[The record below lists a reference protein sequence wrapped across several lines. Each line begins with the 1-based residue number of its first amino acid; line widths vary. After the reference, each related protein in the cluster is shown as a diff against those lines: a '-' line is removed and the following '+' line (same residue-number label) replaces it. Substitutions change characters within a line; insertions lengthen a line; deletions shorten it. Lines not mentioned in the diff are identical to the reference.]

1 MARYSQTAAK
11 LLPHLLQEMSQ
22 VEPII
27 IAAAGGGGSL
37 AVHDLSGAYHTGT
50 LATSQAPW
58 AVTTTAFG
66 VHEANPDAHHATAT
80 AGNGISISGQQI
92 SLASTVAGAGL
103 THSAGVLAVGA
114 GTLLTVAADTVGVSP
129 GAAYQF
135 IGTGSDTG
143 AEWRNVSELAGNGLT
158 AATGV
163 LAVGAGNGLT
173 VAADSV
179 ALTTPG
185 TLAVSSSNNAAGSH
199 THAIT
204 SSSNPGAAAAILAT
218 NSSGILTLARLD
230 ISGATGQIVI
240 MDRSATRDWLS
251 YVQSGSY
258 RLYADSADRF
268 IFSSSGAV
276 QTPSHMTLQPTDDLI
291 FNPGSNLTKL
301 ASSKVLQSDNYA
313 SQLTGMRITHD
324 GQGDFRYIYVDELHA
339 KAFIADLEQALA
351 GGQIIC
357 KSVSML
363 GAAFTVPAAGSTA
376 TLTVRDLP
384 SAEDMAVF
392 ESGDEVRL
400 RVFSRAGGGLT
411 IADCWGVVTSYTD
424 LADKLQSWTFTRHTA
439 AGGKAGTVSAGTVI
453 AVDSI
458 VLDYGVAG
466 NGYHEVNAIDGLYG
480 ANSPYS
486 QIVTWTD
493 HPVTGSV
500 VRTRMGNLYG
510 LFSVAGEYGLYAG
523 NGTSNDSGYLRIS
536 SNSVRLNNI
545 PLTLYSSGT
554 QKVNIGATG
563 TDVWIGTSSSDK
575 RLSWDG
581 TTLTVKGAIVVQSGS
596 SGIGTFSDANLDN
609 IDDGST
615 YGRINGTIISGGYIR
630 VGSGTKDST
639 LDGFHISATEIV
651 GQLDG
656 VDQVVMG
663 TDGAILAGAGN
674 VYMNATGVTA
684 RTTQTFNNTSST
696 YPEVPDYADLTTGTK
711 LRFIDQARSVWYG
724 GSNYATYV
732 GGEIAALSVATTI
745 NADPLFPNS
754 WGTTHSA
761 FLRLV
766 DSPPKAEASGYPSAW
781 LATKI
786 GIKYGDYE
794 LGLSNTTP
802 YYNDGTA
809 DRTLWHAGND
819 GASSG
824 LDADL
829 LDGYQGSAFGRLAA
843 GNSWTDTQYFSKTSG
858 RAWYAYIDTSG
869 TSYGPIIY
877 TTGSLATSTNSD
889 YMSFV
894 HLANDV
900 MAVIVADGS
909 NYRTLALQPHGGS
922 VAIGGGTSTAS
933 YTLDVSGEVRVTGS
947 VRAETA
953 FGLKAVA
960 EPSTSAT
967 YAVLWVDSG
976 DGDLYVKFT
985 NGTKVKLASN

>member
-22 VEPII
+22 AEPVII
-27 IAAAGGGGSL
+27 SQAGSGGAL
-37 AVHDLSGAYHTGT
+37 VAHALDGAYHTGT

-66 VHEANPDAHHATAT
+66 IHEANTEAHHATAT
-80 AGNGISISGQQI
+80 AGNGISVTGQQI
-92 SLASTVAGAGL
+92 SLAATVAGAGL

-129 GAAYQF
+129 GSAYQF

-143 AEWRNVSELAGNGLT
+143 AEWRNVSELAGSGLT

-185 TLAVSSSNNAAGSH
+185 TLAVNSSNNAAGSH
-199 THAIT
+199 THAIA
-204 SSSNPGAAAAILAT
+204 SSSSPGPAASILAS
-218 NSSGILTLARLD
+218 NSSGGLQLDGELLLYKNDTGSPALHFRNNLGWDTYLWQDYSLFTIDANSLARALTIDSTGIVTLANRLSTPLIVADSHLTL
-230 ISGATGQIVI
+230 T
-240 MDRSATRDWLS
+240 
-251 YVQSGSY
+251 
-258 RLYADSADRF
+258 
-268 IFSSSGAV
+268 
-276 QTPSHMTLQPTDDLI
+276 PTDDLVLS
-291 FNPGSNLTKL
+291 PGSNLAKL
-301 ASSKVLQSDNYA
+301 ASGKTFQSDGYV
-313 SQLTGMRITHD
+313 SQLTGMRVTHD
-324 GQGDFRYIYVDELHA
+324 GQADFRYLFVDELHA

-351 GGQIIC
+351 GGQIIG
-357 KSVSML
+357 KSVTQL
-363 GAAFTVPAAGSTA
+363 GANFTVPAAGATA

-384 SAEDMAVF
+384 SAENMAVF
-392 ESGDEVRL
+392 QSGDIVRL
-400 RVFSRAGGGLT
+400 RVFSRAGGSLT
-411 IADCWGVVTSYTD
+411 IADCWGAVTNY
-424 LADKLQSWTFTRHTA
+424 ADQANKLQTWTFTRSA
-439 AGGKAGTVSAGTVI
+439 APNAGAVAAGTVI
-453 AVDSI
+453 ATDAI
-458 VLDYGVAG
+458 VLDYGTSG

-486 QIVTWTD
+486 QIVTWTG
-493 HPVTGSV
+493 HPATGQTL
-500 VRTRMGNLYG
+500 RTRMGNLYG
-510 LFSVAGEYGLYAG
+510 LFAVSGEYGLYAG
-523 NGTSNDSGYLRIS
+523 NGTSNNDGYLRIS

-545 PLTLYSSGT
+545 PLTLYNSGT
-554 QKVNIGATG
+554 QKVNISATG
-563 TDVWIGTSSSDK
+563 TDVWIGASSSDK

-596 SGIGTFSDANLDN
+596 GIGSFSDANLDN

-711 LRFIDQARSVWYG
+711 LRFVDQARSVWYG

-766 DSPPKAEASGYPSAW
+766 DSPPKAAASGYPSAW

-794 LGLSNTTP
+794 LGLLNTTP

-829 LDGYQGSAFGRLAA
+829 LDGVQESDLGRLAVERTWTA
-843 GNSWTDTQYFSKTSG
+843 RQIYSVANGNTTVSMRASSG
-858 RAWYAYIDTSG
+858 RLNFLPYYSSG
-869 TSYGPIIY
+869 ALIQ
-877 TTGSLATSTNSD
+877 ATN
-889 YMSFV
+889 
-894 HLANDV
+894 
-900 MAVIVADGS
+900 ADGS
-909 NYRTLALQPHGGS
+909 SLGELTLQGNPTILPQNTIIA
-922 VAIGGGTSTAS
+922 GTSVLYSAALTVNGNIHATGVVTSEEYIQIEQRSGAPAAAS
-933 YTLDVSGEVRVTGS
+933 VYGRI
-947 VRAETA
+947 
-953 FGLKAVA
+953 
-960 EPSTSAT
+960 
-967 YAVLWVDSG
+967 YVDST
-976 DGDLYVKFT
+976 DGDLKIIFG
-985 NGTKVKLASN
+985 NGTVKTIATN